1 MSIKVHV
8 HSSHR
13 IYTDDQEIIEV
24 EGTTV
29 EECLRDLADKYP
41 IMEDEIFYANGK
53 LNELYE
59 IWINSES
66 AYPNELEKEVKDGDD
81 IFITLMLSGG

>member
-13 IYTDDQEIIEV
+13 IYTDDKEIIEV